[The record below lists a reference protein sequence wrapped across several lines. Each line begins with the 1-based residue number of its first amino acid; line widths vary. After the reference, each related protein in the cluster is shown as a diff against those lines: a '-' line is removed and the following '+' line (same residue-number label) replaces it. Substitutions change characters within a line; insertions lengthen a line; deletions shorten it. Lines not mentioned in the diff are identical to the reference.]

1 MFYFVTYLYE
11 GNISVFENKQ
21 VGELKGNKPAPEK
34 KKKIKRNCVECGTL
48 YARSISLFQV
58 CFRMRFS
65 LFQEYLKRKN
75 KIRSG
80 VKGDDVK

>member
-34 KKKIKRNCVECGTL
+34 KKKSKETVWNAVHFMPGVSVCSKCVSE
-48 YARSISLFQV
+48 
-58 CFRMRFS
+58 
-65 LFQEYLKRKN
+65 
-75 KIRSG
+75 
-80 VKGDDVK
+80 

>member
-1 MFYFVTYLYE
+1 MYE

-34 KKKIKRNCVECGTL
+34 EKKKNQKKLCGMRYTL
-48 YARSISLFQV
+48 CQEYQFVPGVPV
-58 CFRMRFS
+58 CSRMRFN

-75 KIRSG
+75 KIRST